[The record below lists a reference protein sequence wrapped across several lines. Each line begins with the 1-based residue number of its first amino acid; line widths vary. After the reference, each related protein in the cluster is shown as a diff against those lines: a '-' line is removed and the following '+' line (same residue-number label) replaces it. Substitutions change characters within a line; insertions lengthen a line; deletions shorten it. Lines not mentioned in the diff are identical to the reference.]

1 MAPTD
6 TRPTG
11 ARPPAVV
18 MGLSPTGLY
27 AVRELGRAGI
37 AVTGVAS
44 GWQAGNASRYLNDCL
59 NAAAGDARLT
69 ALLERFPAQGAKPV
83 LIPTSDEDIAFIAAH
98 KNTLTPR
105 FAIQKSYLDGTAGT
119 MLSKERFYARCDE
132 LGIAYPRF
140 WKCSPADLLT
150 LKDEVRYPC
159 LIKPSKVHEAKA
171 LMAGKKGWVAKDAAA
186 FEKLARDIPLGAG
199 LLLLQEIVPGPES
212 EITLYAAYFDQ
223 QGQPRQTFTGRKLRQ
238 YPPGFGSA
246 SLVCSQQEP
255 ETQAIAERLLK
266 AVGYRGIAAA
276 EFKRDQRDGQLKII
290 EVNAR
295 PSLWFSLSTAAGKTL
310 TLAAYHDLSGSGETP
325 PDLPQENGVR
335 WRFAFKDMYSAWFY
349 KTHPDFV
356 LPAPAIPAATTPPK
370 QVFAV
375 YDANDRSPMM
385 ADWFNMGKKAF
396 RPLAARM
403 KQRKS

>member
-1 MAPTD
+1 MASIESSIAS
-6 TRPTG
+6 

-27 AVRELGRAGI
+27 AVRELGRASI
-37 AVTGVAS
+37 EVTGVAP
-44 GWQAGNASRYLNDCL
+44 GWQAGHASRYLGDCL
-59 NAAAGDARLT
+59 TEPAGQDRLE
-69 ALLERFPAQGAKPV
+69 AMLKRFPAEGTKPV
-83 LIPTSDEDIAFIAAH
+83 LIPTSDEDIAFIVEH
-98 KNTLTPR
+98 KATLEPR
-105 FAIQKSYLDGTAGT
+105 FAIQKSYLDGAADI

-140 WKCSPADLLT
+140 WKCSPSDLMS
-150 LKDEVRYPC
+150 LKNEVRYPC

-186 FEKLARDIPLGAG
+186 FEKLAREIPLGAG

-246 SLVCSQQEP
+246 SLVCSQSEP
-255 ETQAIAERLLK
+255 ETQAIAERLLQ
-266 AVGYRGIAAA
+266 AVGYQGIAAA
-276 EFKRDQRDGQLKII
+276 EFKKDPRDGQLKII

-295 PSLWFSLSTAAGKTL
+295 PSLWFSLSTAAGKSMS
-310 TLAAYHDLSGSGETP
+310 LAAYHDLAQTGETVP
-325 PDLPQENGVR
+325 ERSQINGIR
-335 WRFAFKDMYSAWFY
+335 WRYAFKDLYSAWFY
-349 KTHPDFV
+349 KTHSDFV
-356 LPAPAIPAATTPPK
+356 LPAPNIPSEPTPK
-370 QVFAV
+370 NHVYAV
-375 YDANDRSPMM
+375 YADDDRAPVS
-385 ADWFNMGKKAF
+385 ADWRNMAKKMF
-396 RPLAARM
+396 RPLVARM